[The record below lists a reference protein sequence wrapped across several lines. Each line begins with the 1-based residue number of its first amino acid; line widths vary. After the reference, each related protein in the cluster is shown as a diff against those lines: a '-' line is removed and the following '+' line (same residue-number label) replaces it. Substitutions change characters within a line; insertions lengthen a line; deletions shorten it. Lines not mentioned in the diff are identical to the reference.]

1 MISSSFAEYF
11 SPDIQFM
18 DKISPDEMCNDLSK
32 LFEYKNMKVI
42 NANKYMIKRHLNDP
56 NNWRFYQLVFLTSE
70 LWKKAIL
77 SWASVALSAMI
88 LQLVSKISAILML
101 IGTLMAKTFKNNGSN
116 LKILGRIIV
125 FYCIFGS
132 IKRNR
137 LILPQNVISK
147 NFPFLLDVISFSV

>member
-11 SPDIQFM
+11 SPDIKFM

-70 LWKKAIL
+70 L
-77 SWASVALSAMI
+77 
-88 LQLVSKISAILML
+88 
-101 IGTLMAKTFKNNGSN
+101 
-116 LKILGRIIV
+116 
-125 FYCIFGS
+125 
-132 IKRNR
+132 
-137 LILPQNVISK
+137 
-147 NFPFLLDVISFSV
+147 